1 MDSRNYLNED
11 LTYGEVNQ
19 RVHPKV
25 IMVRSQP
32 VNPDVR
38 IEKEAETLSMAGFD
52 VIILGWGKSGKKSV
66 RLEKRSGYLIRRF
79 QFWAPWGKKVVFF
92 LPFWWIFE
100 TGWLLKNQWDI
111 VHAADFDT
119 LVPALIVAKL
129 KRKYIIYDIFDYYA
143 ESTPMPHILRA
154 ILGRLDRYLMNYV
167 DKIIVVD
174 PSRLKQIGREN
185 DSTVAV
191 IFNSPSDHLTTKKLS
206 DKDTPRD
213 SGDFFRIFYAGVLPV
228 DRDIKSMI
236 HGSMEFG
243 DVSIEIA
250 GYGYQENEIKEICG
264 KYSRSQ
270 FIGAITYETVIEK
283 TLQADLLFALYDP
296 KIPNNRYASPNKL
309 FEAMMC
315 GKPILVSDNTAMAD
329 VVKEENC
336 GLVVPYGDIDAI
348 KGAINKLKGDPD
360 LCKCLGDNGRKAYEK
375 KYNWTIMEERLM
387 EIYNGLYKNI
397 N

>member
-1 MDSRNYLNED
+1 MHDK
-11 LTYGEVNQ
+11 VKQ

-38 IEKEAETLSMAGFD
+38 IEKEAKTLSTAGFD
-52 VIILGWGKSGKKSV
+52 VIILGWGKSGRKSV

-79 QFWAPWGKKVVFF
+79 RLRAPWGKKVVFV

-100 TGWLLKNQWDI
+100 TGWLLKHQWDI

-119 LVPALIVAKL
+119 LVPALIAAKL

-143 ESTPMPHILRA
+143 ESTPMPHFLRA
-154 ILGRLDRYLMNYV
+154 ILGRLDRYLMNFV

-206 DKDTPRD
+206 NKDTPKD
-213 SGDFFRIFYAGVLPV
+213 NSGYFTIFYAGVLPV
-228 DRDIKSMI
+228 DRDIISVI
-236 HGSMEFG
+236 YGSMEFN
-243 DVSIEIA
+243 DVYVEIA
-250 GYGYQENEIKEICG
+250 GYGYQETVIKKICS
-264 KYSRSQ
+264 KYPRSQ
-270 FIGAITYETVIEK
+270 FIGTITYETVIEK

-315 GKPILVSDNTAMAD
+315 GKPILVSDDTAMAD
-329 VVKEENC
+329 IVKEENC
-336 GLVVPYGDIDAI
+336 GLVVPYGDIEAI
-348 KGAINKLKGDPD
+348 KCAINKLKGDPD
-360 LCKCLGDNGRKAYEK
+360 LCKSLGRNGRKAYEE
-375 KYNWTIMEERLM
+375 KYNWKLMEGRLM
-387 EIYNGLYKNI
+387 EIYNDFTKNL